1 MASDGGP
8 HLVKAV
14 YNFKGSN
21 NDELNF
27 IKGDIITVTQIV
39 EGGWWEGTLKGLTG
53 WFPSN
58 YVREYKPDSSRN
70 FKRPVSKYTDFALSV
85 RQENFGRYR
94 EVVFKDIVDSETN
107 HVQELQTLMKQ
118 FLQPL
123 QTSDILN
130 EKEFATLLGNLD
142 EIVDCHETLLDE
154 LESLK
159 EKNTKDQKIG
169 GVFMHSAAH
178 LKVVHLKY
186 CANHP
191 KAVTVIE
198 KHKDELYRFMEEHSS
213 SVPGILPLTSGL
225 SQPFRRLE
233 KYPALLQELQ
243 RHTEESHVDR
253 GDAQRAISVYKE
265 IADSCLAMRRQ
276 KKMELEV
283 LLGNIRGWKEDV
295 NKLGEIINMG
305 PVIIVTET
313 QERKDRYFVL
323 FPRTLVMLSV
333 SSCMSAF
340 NYEGKIPLSGI
351 DVNKLETSDGIQ
363 NAFIITGKMIQRI
376 VVVCHSGDSLE
387 QWVHLLQQQIS
398 VCQLPDGVAI
408 PRNSSRGPHTQ
419 SSPSHISQLHIT
431 ISQGQA
437 CHSLPSQPPPLP
449 HQGAGLSCTGTTIV
463 NDIKATP
470 TAASQ
475 NVSSAGRVWKMWSLK
490 PHPPMRPCL
499 GLSAKEEVIL
509 RRAKAGRKEK
519 KDDKNYE
526 GDMKILQVIEA
537 YCTSAKARYT
547 VNSVLLDS
555 PQVLIAEE
563 EKIIVEET
571 NGTTTVVEEKS
582 LVDTVYALKDQV
594 KELKAETSALS
605 KGLEEERKARKKL
618 EMLLRKHHF
627 AGREELFTGVLED

>member
-8 HLVKAV
+8 YLVKAV

-39 EGGWWEGTLKGLTG
+39 EGGWWEGTLKGVTG

-70 FKRPVSKYTDFALSV
+70 SKRPVSKYTDFALSV

-107 HVQELQTLMKQ
+107 HVRELQNLMKQ

-142 EIVDCHETLLDE
+142 EIVDCHGTLLDE

-159 EKNTKDQKIG
+159 EKNTKDQRIG

-178 LKVVHLKY
+178 LKVVHLNY

-198 KHKDELYRFMEEHSS
+198 KHKA
-213 SVPGILPLTSGL
+213 
-225 SQPFRRLE
+225 E
-233 KYPALLQELQ
+233 KNRKGAF
-243 RHTEESHVDR
+243 ESHVDR

-333 SSCMSAF
+333 SSRMSAF

-351 DVNKLETSDGIQ
+351 DVNKLEASDGFQ

-387 QWVHLLQQQIS
+387 HWVQLLQQQLS

-408 PRNSSRGPHTQ
+408 PRNSSRGPHTH

-449 HQGAGLSCTGTTIV
+449 HQGAGSSCTGTTTV
-463 NDIKATP
+463 NDIKVTP
-470 TAASQ
+470 TTASQ
-475 NVSSAGRVWKMWSLK
+475 SVSGVGRVWKMWSLK

-499 GLSAKEEVIL
+499 GLSAKDEVIL

-519 KDDKNYE
+519 IEEDKNYE

-627 AGREELFTGVLED
+627 VGREELFTGVLED